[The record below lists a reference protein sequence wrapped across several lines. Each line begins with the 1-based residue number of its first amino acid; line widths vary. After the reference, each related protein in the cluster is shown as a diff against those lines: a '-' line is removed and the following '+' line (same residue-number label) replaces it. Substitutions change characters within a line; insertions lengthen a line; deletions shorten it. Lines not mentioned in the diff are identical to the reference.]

1 MIKYNITMDDMNKV
15 RYENGLPWLFS
26 EAQMTQE
33 RALVKEG
40 KGGTRQYTQAP
51 PRPPTPPPT
60 PEVKAEASERK
71 PKNQRSVFNLSELK
85 RCIERDHPTEQPNGK
100 GPYAASTIKRN
111 AIEPGQA
118 MEWWAQRIEKHLG
131 IDVKINENTDVCEWL
146 HDNAQRIADLAPQL
160 THLDFPQQ
168 NADMRL
174 NMAVKQKVTRIMG
187 AFRYFP
193 RFGQFMRTT
202 YPETVEILSRVGEQA
217 RKKESDE
224 LYDAQEKRVAKP
236 WGPSRLHAFEASENG
251 RPKAKDA
258 LNKHY
263 DYIILQMWA
272 SAEGYPLRDQMGNV
286 RIVRSKKDVAV
297 KKNAHIQYNVDTGDE
312 EPVHDY
318 YVLNEKQFI
327 WRSHKT
333 RAHTDDVI
341 QKAPAGVHGAIL
353 ISLRNYPRD
362 WLIAKLDNI
371 AQPYGKGIA
380 AFLRQPHV
388 LGMGV
393 NDARHA
399 YITWW
404 MNQKKRSNKAQK
416 AMATAMMT
424 GRADFSEYEWRL
436 PDAEDAEQ

>member
-1 MIKYNITMDDMNKV
+1 M
-15 RYENGLPWLFS
+15 
-26 EAQMTQE
+26 
-33 RALVKEG
+33 
-40 KGGTRQYTQAP
+40 
-51 PRPPTPPPT
+51 
-60 PEVKAEASERK
+60 
-71 PKNQRSVFNLSELK
+71 
-85 RCIERDHPTEQPNGK
+85 RD
-100 GPYAASTIKRN
+100 
-111 AIEPGQA
+111 
-118 MEWWAQRIEKHLG
+118 
-131 IDVKINENTDVCEWL
+131 
-146 HDNAQRIADLAPQL
+146 
-160 THLDFPQQ
+160 
-168 NADMRL
+168 
-174 NMAVKQKVTRIMG
+174 
-187 AFRYFP
+187 
-193 RFGQFMRTT
+193 T
-202 YPETVEILSRVGEQA
+202 YPETVDILSRVGEQA

-236 WGPSRLHAFEASENG
+236 WGPSRLQAFEASENA

-258 LNKHY
+258 LSKHY

-272 SAEGYPLRDQMGNV
+272 SVEGYPLRDQMGDV
-286 RIVRSKKDVAV
+286 RIVKSKKDVAA

-333 RAHTDDVI
+333 RAYTDDVI

-353 ISLRNYPRD
+353 ISLRNHPRE
-362 WLIAKLDNI
+362 WLIAKLDDI
-371 AQPYGKGIA
+371 TQPYGKGIG
-380 AFLRQPHV
+380 AFLKQPHV

-416 AMATAMMT
+416 ARAALMMT
-424 GRADFSEYEWRL
+424 GKQDFSEYEWRL